1 MIYLYL
7 LIFLVILAIIL
18 WSFNPMKQKKQEPRK
33 HLTHY
38 KPHLLIKKLPSLTT
52 VMKHM

>member
-18 WSFNPMKQKKQEPRK
+18 WSFNPMKQKKTGTQEA
-33 HLTHY
+33 
-38 KPHLLIKKLPSLTT
+38 PHSLQTAPAN
-52 VMKHM
+52 